1 MEKNKRT
8 RELELEVEG
17 KLSAAFERIKS
28 RNLVKCSSFEK
39 LREDLKCTPD
49 QLKQAEKEG
58 QAALNKSVIDWFS
71 FLVSTIEHL
80 CAKYDKLKAETKV
93 FQEAEQKMD
102 MRDMSD
108 QRIAN
113 LEQDQTRTEER
124 LTTQEGKTKKAMKS
138 LLISQWKDCSRSIVI
153 DGIQQDVKDGKLEKE
168 TNLET
173 KLKIEREVL
182 PALELNGD
190 VIIDS
195 AQRFK
200 NQCGQTR
207 ENCCTIHDHRHE
219 KYGNVQLKEL
229 ERKGF
234 LQEMAI
240 CQ

>member
-8 RELELEVEG
+8 KELGLEVEG

-49 QLKQAEKEG
+49 QLKEAEKEG
-58 QAALNKSVIDWFS
+58 QAALNKSVIDCFS

-102 MRDMSD
+102 MSD

-124 LTTQEGKTKKAMKS
+124 LTTQEGKTKKGHEILADFTMER
-138 LLISQWKDCSRSIVI
+138 L
-153 DGIQQDVKDGKLEKE
+153 QQV
-168 TNLET
+168 N
-173 KLKIEREVL
+173 
-182 PALELNGD
+182 
-190 VIIDS
+190 S
-195 AQRFK
+195 
-200 NQCGQTR
+200 
-207 ENCCTIHDHRHE
+207 
-219 KYGNVQLKEL
+219 Y
-229 ERKGF
+229 
-234 LQEMAI
+234 
-240 CQ
+240 